1 MQNVGNVI
9 AALRRQKNTTQEE
22 LAQSVGVS
30 AQAVSKWE
38 NGGMPDVDLLP
49 KIADFFDVPVDA
61 LFGRGQKNHCDAR
74 QFFQSLFDGKTDA
87 QKIQTMFGL
96 CWEME
101 KAVFGSVGLHAG
113 GTLEDTRKSIGEDNQ
128 VYSSVL
134 FDSGFTR
141 MGLGNRLS
149 YFLLVPE
156 AYDKN
161 KAFFDGIDYP
171 DFFRDF
177 SDKNVFDAMLLLS
190 RREGR
195 KSFTWRLLA
204 QELDVDGETVAKII
218 RVLQKYKLVRTTQ
231 LDTGDETAQEIC
243 SFEPSP
249 SFVALLV
256 FAREMIVCPCNFAY
270 FMGNRNLP
278 YL

>member
-9 AALRRQKNTTQEE
+9 AVLRRQKNATQEE

-38 NGGMPDVDLLP
+38 NGGMPDVELLP

-74 QFFQSLFDGKTDA
+74 QFFQLLFDGKTDA

-101 KAVFGSVGLHAG
+101 KAVFGSVGFHAG

-204 QELDVDGETVAKII
+204 QELGVDGETAAKII

-231 LDTGDETAQEIC
+231 LDTGDGTAQEIC

-256 FAREMIVCPCNFAY
+256 FAREMIVCPGNFAY